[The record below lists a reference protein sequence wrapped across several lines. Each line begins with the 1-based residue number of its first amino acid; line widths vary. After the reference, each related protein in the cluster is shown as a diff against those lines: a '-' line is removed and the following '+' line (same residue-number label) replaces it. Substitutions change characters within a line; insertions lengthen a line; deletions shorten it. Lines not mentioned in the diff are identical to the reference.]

1 LSSVPKLLTEEEV
14 RRLLDGCDRTT
25 ATGRRD
31 YAVLV
36 LLAHLGLRSGEVV
49 ALEIDDVDWR
59 AGEVMI
65 RGKGLVHERLLLL
78 TEPGEAL
85 AAYLRQDR
93 PESRSRRVFVR
104 MKAPHSGFAGP
115 STVSTIVRRALER
128 AGLQPPAKGAHIL
141 RHTLATGMLRGGAS
155 MSEIGQ
161 VLRHRS
167 PNTTEIYAKVAL
179 SGLRSLAQ
187 PWPNIGGG
195 R

>member
-1 LSSVPKLLTEEEV
+1 
-14 RRLLDGCDRTT
+14 
-25 ATGRRD
+25 
-31 YAVLV
+31 
-36 LLAHLGLRSGEVV
+36 
-49 ALEIDDVDWR
+49 
-59 AGEVMI
+59 MI

-167 PNTTEIYAKVAL
+167 PNTTEIYAKVDL

-187 PWPNIGGG
+187 PWPDIGGG